1 MTGITLRPGSATLA
15 DWRTI
20 YRGSSVT
27 LVPDCYEAVARGA
40 AVIEA
45 ILARGE
51 PVYGI
56 NTGFGKLANVRIGA
70 ADLVTLQRNIVLSH
84 AAGVGA
90 PMPAP
95 AVHLMMALK
104 LANLA
109 QGASGVRTETVR
121 LLEAM
126 LVKDLLPLVPRQG
139 SVGASGDLAPLA
151 HMAAC
156 MLGVGDVS
164 FGGTIT
170 PATQALAQNGLS
182 PIALSPKEG
191 LALLNGTQFS
201 TAYALVGLFE
211 AELLLQSGLATGAL
225 STDAARGSDTPF
237 DARIHTLR
245 RHPGQ
250 IDVAR
255 ALRELIAG
263 SEIRA
268 SHLLGDDRV
277 QDPYCLRCQPQV
289 MGAVLSLL
297 RQAGVTL
304 TDDANGVTDN
314 PLIFADTVEAVSGGN
329 FHAEPVAFASDMIAL
344 CLCEIGTLAERRIAM
359 LIDPALSGL
368 PAFLTP
374 RPGLNSGFMI
384 PQVTAAALVSE
395 NR

>member
-1 MTGITLRPGSATLA
+1 MTGITLRPGSATLV

-56 NTGFGKLANVRIGA
+56 NTGFGKLANIRIGA

-95 AVHLMMALK
+95 AVRLMMALK

-126 LVKDLLPLVPRQG
+126 LVKDLLPLVPCQG

-156 MLGVGDVS
+156 M
-164 FGGTIT
+164 
-170 PATQALAQNGLS
+170 PASVMS
-182 PIALSPKEG
+182 PS
-191 LALLNGTQFS
+191 
-201 TAYALVGLFE
+201 E
-211 AELLLQSGLATGAL
+211 A
-225 STDAARGSDTPF
+225 P
-237 DARIHTLR
+237 
-245 RHPGQ
+245 
-250 IDVAR
+250 
-255 ALRELIAG
+255 
-263 SEIRA
+263 
-268 SHLLGDDRV
+268 
-277 QDPYCLRCQPQV
+277 
-289 MGAVLSLL
+289 
-297 RQAGVTL
+297 
-304 TDDANGVTDN
+304 
-314 PLIFADTVEAVSGGN
+314 
-329 FHAEPVAFASDMIAL
+329 
-344 CLCEIGTLAERRIAM
+344 
-359 LIDPALSGL
+359 
-368 PAFLTP
+368 
-374 RPGLNSGFMI
+374 
-384 PQVTAAALVSE
+384 
-395 NR
+395 

>member
-56 NTGFGKLANVRIGA
+56 NTGFGKLANIRIGA

-201 TAYALVGLFE
+201 TAYA
-211 AELLLQSGLATGAL
+211 
-225 STDAARGSDTPF
+225 AR
-237 DARIHTLR
+237 R
-245 RHPGQ
+245 
-250 IDVAR
+250 
-255 ALRELIAG
+255 
-263 SEIRA
+263 
-268 SHLLGDDRV
+268 
-277 QDPYCLRCQPQV
+277 
-289 MGAVLSLL
+289 
-297 RQAGVTL
+297 
-304 TDDANGVTDN
+304 
-314 PLIFADTVEAVSGGN
+314 TVCS
-329 FHAEPVAFASDMIAL
+329 
-344 CLCEIGTLAERRIAM
+344 
-359 LIDPALSGL
+359 
-368 PAFLTP
+368 
-374 RPGLNSGFMI
+374 
-384 PQVTAAALVSE
+384 
-395 NR
+395 